1 MLQPHQ
7 QRIIAERDDMW
18 SRWHQNELFLDTVE
32 FQNMPKSLA
41 RPHAKTGSGCPAVLC
56 DSARQ
61 GAGFRG
67 VELNRRVTT
76 WASIFETPMVRLSKR
91 SRS

>member
-32 FQNMPKSLA
+32 FQNMPKVSQDHMLKQA
-41 RPHAKTGSGCPAVLC
+41 ADVLQYFVILR
-56 DSARQ
+56 DRAQ
-61 GAGFRG
+61 VFE
-67 VELNRRVTT
+67 ELN
-76 WASIFETPMVRLSKR
+76 
-91 SRS
+91 